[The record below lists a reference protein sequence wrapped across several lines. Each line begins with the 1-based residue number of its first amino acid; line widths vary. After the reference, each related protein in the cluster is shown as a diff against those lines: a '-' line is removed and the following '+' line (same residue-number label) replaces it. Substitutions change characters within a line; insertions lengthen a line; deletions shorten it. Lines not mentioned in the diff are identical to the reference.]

1 MDAYELAGTDDA
13 GDAQASDPLTAH
25 QMAAI
30 DPDMLES
37 MGESLAKR
45 RDAWVTARGASG
57 VERRWLEDIDQ
68 YNGRDD
74 ATKAAASMMD
84 AVERG
89 FPVTNQAARPQRS
102 TVFVNITRPKTN
114 AAEARL
120 ANMLCPTDDRN
131 WGLKPTPD
139 PKLVQAAMAQAK
151 AKALTAQTAVPAGGA
166 PQPQPVPVPAGQA
179 APASSPGAGLSP
191 YPSHDAQGQLAEAA
205 RCAKAMQ
212 DEMDDQLIECDYLG
226 QLRLMMHDC
235 AVLGAGVVKGPIV
248 VNRVRKAW
256 QPMMDAG
263 DASAADGAQTCSS
276 GVYALEIVEETKPA
290 SERVD
295 PWNVY
300 PDPSCGEDIHTGRG
314 VFEKKT
320 YTSKQLRELAK
331 QPGYLREQ
339 ISKVLEEGPQS
350 ALSTSRDTRNR
361 ADSGGNEAD
370 KDHYEMWEYWGEFSP
385 ADLSAAGV
393 EVPEGSTDAI
403 SGCVMIVNKTVIKGY
418 LNPMET
424 GDLPYDV
431 MVWEKVDG
439 SCWGYGMPYLIRP
452 AQRVLNAA
460 WRQLMDN
467 SGLSVGPNVVIDP
480 TVIQP
485 ADGRWELTGRKIW
498 NKIDATVSAKD
509 AFASFDFPSNGQDIQ
524 EIIRLA
530 MEFADQE
537 SSMPQLAQGEQGTAP
552 DTVGG
557 MTLLMNSS
565 NVVLGRMV
573 KQFDDNVTRPHIR
586 RYYDWNMAYN
596 DKAELKGDFQVDA
609 RGSSALL
616 VRDMMHQTMLSL
628 GQYQASGIISPMVN
642 WEAWFKEILQM
653 AHMDPTDIMK
663 TEAEIAQLQT
673 QPPSAT
679 PEQIRAQAL
688 LQVAQIRAQSAQSV
702 AQSKQQGEIAFA
714 QTEAQIAQQNA
725 SAALQELQMK
735 RDLALLQYAHENK
748 MSLQQVQADLAKTA
762 MQERTKRELA
772 AAELQMRADENDRAR
787 AHETLMAPQR
797 IG

>member
-1 MDAYELAGTDDA
+1 
-13 GDAQASDPLTAH
+13 
-25 QMAAI
+25 
-30 DPDMLES
+30 
-37 MGESLAKR
+37 
-45 RDAWVTARGASG
+45 
-57 VERRWLEDIDQ
+57 
-68 YNGRDD
+68 
-74 ATKAAASMMD
+74 
-84 AVERG
+84 
-89 FPVTNQAARPQRS
+89 
-102 TVFVNITRPKTN
+102 
-114 AAEARL
+114 
-120 ANMLCPTDDRN
+120 
-131 WGLKPTPD
+131 
-139 PKLVQAAMAQAK
+139 
-151 AKALTAQTAVPAGGA
+151 
-166 PQPQPVPVPAGQA
+166 
-179 APASSPGAGLSP
+179 
-191 YPSHDAQGQLAEAA
+191 
-205 RCAKAMQ
+205 
-212 DEMDDQLIECDYLG
+212 
-226 QLRLMMHDC
+226 MMHDC
-235 AVLGAGVVKGPIV
+235 AVLGAGVIKGPIV

-256 QPMMDAG
+256 QPVLD
-263 DASAADGAQTCSS
+263 ADGAAGGGSTGHLPDKSA
-276 GVYALEIVEETKPA
+276 VYVLEIVEETKPA

-295 PWNVY
+295 LWNVF

-331 QPGYLREQ
+331 QPGYLKEQ
-339 ISKVLEEGPQS
+339 IGKVLEEGPQ
-350 ALSTSRDTRNR
+350 AAISTTRHDAQNR
-361 ADSGGNEAD
+361 ADSGSNGAD

-385 ADLSAAGV
+385 ADMQAAGV
-393 EVPEGSTDAI
+393 DVPEGSTDAI

-418 LNPMET
+418 LNPIET

-498 NKIDATVSAKD
+498 NKIDATVSARD
-509 AFASFDFPSNGQDIQ
+509 AFATFDFPSNGQDIQ
-524 EIIRLA
+524 DIIKLA

-537 SSMPQLAQGEQGTAP
+537 SSTPQLAQGEQGTAP

-573 KQFDDNVTRPHIR
+573 KQFDDSVTRPHIR

-642 WEAWFKEILQM
+642 WEAWFKEVLQM
-653 AHMDPTDIMK
+653 AHVDPTDIMK

-673 QPPSAT
+673 QQPAPT
-679 PEQIRAQAL
+679 PEQLKAQAL

-735 RDLALLQYAHENK
+735 RDLALLQYAHENQ
-748 MSLQQVQADLAKTA
+748 MSLQQVNADLAKTA

-772 AAELQMRADENDRAR
+772 AAEMQMRINENDRAWM
-787 AHETLMAPQR
+787 HETLMAPGG